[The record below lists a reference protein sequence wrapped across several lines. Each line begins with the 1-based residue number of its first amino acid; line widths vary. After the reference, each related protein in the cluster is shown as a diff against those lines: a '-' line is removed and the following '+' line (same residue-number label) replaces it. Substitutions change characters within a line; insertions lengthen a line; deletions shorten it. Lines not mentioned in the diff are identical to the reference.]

1 MARRPPFAPTWDVN
15 KLTPLQLRM
24 LYRAMAQRKNKD
36 LGALELAGLLQADTS
51 FTPVDV
57 MRSGDVSA
65 KMRTD
70 SPRRTTRGIHWETPR
85 IAMNTAFPGSYG
97 GTFGHELTHEALSRA
112 GITGK
117 DRGHRQH
124 ELMKPYLME
133 AYRRAGSTRQLGPDV
148 SRSVGPHQDARA
160 ANPGLLWND
169 PIPKPYRA
177 HQRHLIRDADIFG
190 IEKSMAESA
199 EGRRRRDWWNR
210 NRGALM
216 RRMASA
222 TGGRG
227 R

>member
-1 MARRPPFAPTWDVN
+1 
-15 KLTPLQLRM
+15 
-24 LYRAMAQRKNKD
+24 
-36 LGALELAGLLQADTS
+36 
-51 FTPVDV
+51 

-70 SPRRTTRGIHWETPR
+70 SPRGTTRGIHWETPR

-160 ANPGLLWND
+160 ANPGLRWDD
-169 PIPKPYRA
+169 PIPKPRGA
-177 HQRHLIRDADIFG
+177 WRNPQISG
-190 IEKSMAESA
+190 IERDLAESA